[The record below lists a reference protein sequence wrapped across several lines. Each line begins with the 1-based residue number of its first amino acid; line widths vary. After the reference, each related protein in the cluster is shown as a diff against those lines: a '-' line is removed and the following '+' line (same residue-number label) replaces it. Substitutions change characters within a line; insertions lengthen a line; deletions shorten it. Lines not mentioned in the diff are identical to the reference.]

1 MKDQDVL
8 DIVCDVSRELRFS
21 PTFCAML
28 HKLDADEAR
37 RVTGRYLEFLYKV
50 LEEESTPASLW
61 RKRHSVGPAQGP
73 LMTHL
78 CHRRSNLP

>member
-1 MKDQDVL
+1 MVNKKVLYLAAAKSSVPSRGVRVMKDQDVL

-37 RVTGRYLEFLYKV
+37 RCTGRYLEFLYKV
-50 LEEESTPASLW
+50 LEEGHTPASL
-61 RKRHSVGPAQGP
+61 
-73 LMTHL
+73 
-78 CHRRSNLP
+78 